1 MKKEDIL
8 GRILDATNKAAEA
21 INNYVNSDL
30 FVIEIALL
38 KSKMCM

>member
-1 MKKEDIL
+1 MEKEDVL

-21 INNYVNSDL
+21 INNYINSDL
-30 FVIEIALL
+30 FGMEIALL